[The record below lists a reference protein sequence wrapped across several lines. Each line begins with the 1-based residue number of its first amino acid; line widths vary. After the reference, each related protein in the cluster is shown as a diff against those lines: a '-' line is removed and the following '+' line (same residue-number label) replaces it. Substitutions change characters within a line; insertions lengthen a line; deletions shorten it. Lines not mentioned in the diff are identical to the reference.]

1 MKNKKIIIIS
11 IIALTILAIFAYIFT
26 TDEVEVNCRKYSY
39 DKCPD
44 GCIVSSS
51 GPMTADIGCFP
62 KNHQDNWPK

>member
-11 IIALTILAIFAYIFT
+11 IIALTILAIFAYIFIT
-26 TDEVEVNCRKYSY
+26 NKVDCREYSY

-51 GPMTADIGCFP
+51 RPGTADIGCFP